1 MATSVL
7 KLQGLPAL
15 SAGPRAVSGAKPRC
29 IKLSQSLR
37 SRSIAAKGNATKRIS
52 PVVCEAVGTYVA
64 GKQDGNWIPV
74 IPIEALPK
82 GERRLV
88 RQDGE
93 TILLLW
99 YRNEIYAIENSS
111 PAEGA
116 YAEGFINAKLTQ
128 VSVNNARLPIFCIM
142 IEVHSLASCWRSRP
156 THVFKL
162 YIFLVACH
170 TPTSTVAFDAW
181 I

>member
-7 KLQGLPAL
+7 RLQGLSAL

-29 IKLSQSLR
+29 IKLSQALR
-37 SRSIAAKGNATKRIS
+37 SCSTAAKGNVTKQTSR
-52 PVVCEAVGTYVA
+52 VVCQAVGTSVA
-64 GKQDGNWIPV
+64 GKQDANWIPV
-74 IPIEALPK
+74 IPMEALPK

-99 YRNEIYAIENSS
+99 YRNEIYAIENCS

-128 VSVNNARLPIFCIM
+128 VSNARLPSFCIM
-142 IEVHSLASCWRSRP
+142 IEVNSLVSCGLSRL
-156 THVFKL
+156 THIIIFL
-162 YIFLVACH
+162 IFLVARH
-170 TPTSTVAFDAW
+170 TPVSTVAFDAR

>member
-1 MATSVL
+1 MATSIL

-15 SAGPRAVSGAKPRC
+15 SAGPMALSGATPRC
-29 IKLSQSLR
+29 AKFTHSFK
-37 SRSIAAKGNATKRIS
+37 SRSIAANRSVTKQIS
-52 PVVCEAVGTYVA
+52 PVVCEARTSVA
-64 GKQDGNWIPV
+64 GKQDANWVPV

-128 VSVNNARLPIFCIM
+128 VSVCIM
-142 IEVHSLASCWRSRP
+142 HDTQFFAESCLRFTYSHLAGSA
-156 THVFKL
+156 V
-162 YIFLVACH
+162 
-170 TPTSTVAFDAW
+170 
-181 I
+181 